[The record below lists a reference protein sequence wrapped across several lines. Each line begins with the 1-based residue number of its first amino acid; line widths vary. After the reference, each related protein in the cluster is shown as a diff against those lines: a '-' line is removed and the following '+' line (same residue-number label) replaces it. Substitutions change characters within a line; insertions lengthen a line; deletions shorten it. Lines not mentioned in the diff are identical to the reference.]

1 MKRAGPVLAQIQGR
15 NWSVMM
21 DTKGIEQMLSV
32 LRSTAAQASGKP
44 AETGAVAGGADFA
57 QVLKGSIDKVNE
69 AQTQAHSMA
78 EKLAAGDNS
87 QNLHEVM
94 IALQTASVS
103 FQEMV
108 QVRNRLVSAY
118 QDVMNMQV

>member
-1 MKRAGPVLAQIQGR
+1 
-15 NWSVMM
+15 M
-21 DTKGIEQMLSV
+21 DTLGIEQMLSA
-32 LRSTAAQASGKP
+32 LRTTAAQASGKTAENSAP
-44 AETGAVAGGADFA
+44 AAGGADFA
-57 QVLKGSIDKVNE
+57 QILQGSIDKVN
-69 AQTQAHSMA
+69 QTQVEANQMA
-78 EKLAAGDNS
+78 EKLAAGDTN

-108 QVRNRLVSAY
+108 QVRNKLVTAY

>member
-1 MKRAGPVLAQIQGR
+1 
-15 NWSVMM
+15 M

-32 LRSTAAQASGKP
+32 LRSTAAQASGAP
-44 AETGAVAGGADFA
+44 ASAPAATSGDSDFSEI
-57 QVLKGSIDKVNE
+57 LKNSIDKVN
-69 AQTQAHSMA
+69 QTQKSANQMA
-78 EKLAAGDNS
+78 EQLAAGDTS

-108 QVRNRLVSAY
+108 QVRNKLVSAY

>member
-1 MKRAGPVLAQIQGR
+1 
-15 NWSVMM
+15 M
-21 DTKGIEQMLSV
+21 DTLGIEQMLSA
-32 LRSTAAQASGKP
+32 LRTTAAQASGKT
-44 AETGAVAGGADFA
+44 AESTPTAGGADFA
-57 QVLKGSIDKVNE
+57 QILQSSIDKVN
-69 AQTQAHSMA
+69 QTQVQSDQMA
-78 EKLAAGDNS
+78 EKLAAGDTS

-108 QVRNRLVSAY
+108 QVRNKIVSAY

>member
-1 MKRAGPVLAQIQGR
+1 
-15 NWSVMM
+15 M
-21 DTKGIEQMLSV
+21 DTSGIDQMLSMM
-32 LRSTAAQASGKP
+32 RASSAQAAGRP
-44 AETGAVAGGADFA
+44 AESLAKSGAAGGADFA
-57 QVLKGSIDKVNE
+57 QILQSSIEKVSD
-69 AQTQAHSMA
+69 AQQKAHAMA
-78 EKLAAGDNS
+78 ESLATGQSD

-108 QVRNRLVSAY
+108 QVRNRLVNAY

>member
-1 MKRAGPVLAQIQGR
+1 
-15 NWSVMM
+15 M
-21 DTKGIEQMLSV
+21 DTQGIEQMLSV
-32 LRSTAAQASGKP
+32 LRSTAAQASGTAP
-44 AETGAVAGGADFA
+44 AAAPTAGGTDFA
-57 QVLKGSIDKVNE
+57 EVLKNSIDKVNS
-69 AQTQAHSMA
+69 TQSQANGMA
-78 EKLAAGDNS
+78 EKLAAGDTT

-118 QDVMNMQV
+118 QDMMNMQV

>member
-1 MKRAGPVLAQIQGR
+1 
-15 NWSVMM
+15 M

-32 LRSTAAQASGKP
+32 LRTSATQAASRPSESAGV
-44 AETGAVAGGADFA
+44 VAGGSDFA
-57 QVLKGSIDKVNE
+57 QVLQNSIAKVN
-69 AQTQAHSMA
+69 QTQMQADQMA
-78 EKLAAGDNS
+78 VKLAAGDTS

-108 QVRNRLVSAY
+108 QVRNKLVSAY
-118 QDVMNMQV
+118 QDVMNIQV

>member
-1 MKRAGPVLAQIQGR
+1 
-15 NWSVMM
+15 M
-21 DTKGIEQMLSV
+21 DTQGIEQMLNV

-44 AETGAVAGGADFA
+44 GEATAAAGGADFA
-57 QVLKGSIDKVNE
+57 QILQGSIDKVN
-69 AQTQAHSMA
+69 QTQQQAGQMA
-78 EKLAAGDNS
+78 EKLAAGDTS

-108 QVRNRLVSAY
+108 QVRNKLVTAY
-118 QDVMNMQV
+118 QDMMNMQV

>member
-1 MKRAGPVLAQIQGR
+1 
-15 NWSVMM
+15 M
-21 DTKGIEQMLSV
+21 DTQGIEQMLSV
-32 LRSTAAQASGKP
+32 LRSTAAQAAGKT
-44 AETGAVAGGADFA
+44 AESAPSAAGTTDFA
-57 QVLKGSIDKVNE
+57 EVLKSSIDKVN
-69 AQTQAHSMA
+69 QTQQQADQMA
-78 EKLAAGDNS
+78 EKLAAGDTS

-108 QVRNRLVSAY
+108 QVRNKLVTAY

>member
-1 MKRAGPVLAQIQGR
+1 
-15 NWSVMM
+15 M
-21 DTKGIEQMLSV
+21 DTRGIEQMLST
-32 LRSTAAQASGKP
+32 LRATATQAAGSP
-44 AETGAVAGGADFA
+44 VASNSPSAAESVDFA
-57 QVLKGSIDKVNE
+57 QVLQNSIDRVN
-69 AQTQAHSMA
+69 QTQQKADQMA
-78 EKLAAGDNS
+78 EKLAAGYNS

-108 QVRNRLVSAY
+108 QVRNKLVTAY

>member
-1 MKRAGPVLAQIQGR
+1 
-15 NWSVMM
+15 M
-21 DTKGIEQMLSV
+21 DTLGIEQMLSA
-32 LRSTAAQASGKP
+32 LRTTAAQASGKA
-44 AETGAVAGGADFA
+44 AESTPTAGGADFA
-57 QVLKGSIDKVNE
+57 QILQGSIDKVN
-69 AQTQAHSMA
+69 QTQMRSRPPRSACSQWMPMIVVA
-78 EKLAAGDNS
+78 SLGSSLAAGDTT

-108 QVRNRLVSAY
+108 QVRNKIVSAY

>member
-1 MKRAGPVLAQIQGR
+1 
-15 NWSVMM
+15 M

-44 AETGAVAGGADFA
+44 AETGAATGGADFA
-57 QVLKGSIDKVNE
+57 QVLQGSIDKVNQ
-69 AQTQAHSMA
+69 AQTQAHAMA

>member
-1 MKRAGPVLAQIQGR
+1 
-15 NWSVMM
+15 
-21 DTKGIEQMLSV
+21 MLSM
-32 LRSTAAQASGKP
+32 LRSTAAQAAGKP
-44 AETGAVAGGADFA
+44 VETAPVAGAPDFA
-57 QVLKGSIDKVNE
+57 QVLKDSLDKVN
-69 AQTQAHSMA
+69 QTQLQADQA
-78 EKLAAGDNS
+78 GAKLAAGDNT

-108 QVRNRLVSAY
+108 QVRNKIVSAY

>member
-1 MKRAGPVLAQIQGR
+1 
-15 NWSVMM
+15 M

-32 LRSTAAQASGKP
+32 LRTTAGQAGGKP
-44 AETGAVAGGADFA
+44 AESQAAAGAPDFA
-57 QVLKGSIDKVNE
+57 QVLKTSIDKVNE
-69 AQTQAHSMA
+69 TQQQAHQMA
-78 EKLAAGDNS
+78 EKLAAGDQS

-108 QVRNRLVSAY
+108 QVRNKLVSAY
-118 QDVMNMQV
+118 QEIMNMQV

>member
-1 MKRAGPVLAQIQGR
+1 
-15 NWSVMM
+15 M

-32 LRSTAAQASGKP
+32 LRSTAAQAAGKP
-44 AETGAVAGGADFA
+44 AETPAAAGVGAPDFA
-57 QVLKGSIDKVNE
+57 QVLKNSIDKVNE
-69 AQTQAHSMA
+69 TQQAA
-78 EKLAAGDNS
+78 DQLTEKIAAGDTN

-108 QVRNRLVSAY
+108 QVRNKLVNAY
-118 QDVMNMQV
+118 QDIMNIQV

>member
-1 MKRAGPVLAQIQGR
+1 
-15 NWSVMM
+15 M
-21 DTKGIEQMLSV
+21 DTQGIENMLNV

-44 AETGAVAGGADFA
+44 QASAPVAGTTDFA
-57 QVLKGSIDKVNE
+57 QVLKNSIDKVNT
-69 AQTQAHSMA
+69 TQSQATDMA
-78 EKLAAGDNS
+78 EKLAAGDTS

-108 QVRNRLVSAY
+108 QVRNKLVTAY
-118 QDVMNMQV
+118 QDMMNMQV

>member
-1 MKRAGPVLAQIQGR
+1 
-15 NWSVMM
+15 M

-32 LRSTAAQASGKP
+32 LRSTAAQAAGKP
-44 AETGAVAGGADFA
+44 AEHSAGAEGVPDFA
-57 QVLKGSIDKVNE
+57 NVLKNSIDKVS
-69 AQTQAHSMA
+69 QTQKSANEMA
-78 EKLAAGDNS
+78 EKLVAGDNT

-108 QVRNRLVSAY
+108 QVRNKLVTAY